1 MSEIEKSCCTCHQ
14 PKPLREFNRLTRS
27 KDGRQPSCRE
37 CNRQYHQDNRDRHM
51 AQIRARKQRE
61 IAVARRN
68 LIAHLRAHPCID
80 CGESDIEVLEFDHQ
94 RDKTR
99 NVGYLVHGGYGWHRV
114 KEEIDK
120 CEVVCANC
128 HRRRTLR
135 QQNSYRLRPDDGEW
149 LDV

>member
-1 MSEIEKSCCTCHQ
+1 ME
-14 PKPLREFNRLTRS
+14 
-27 KDGRQPSCRE
+27 
-37 CNRQYHQDNRDRHM
+37 
-51 AQIRARKQRE
+51 QIRARKQRE

-68 LIAHLRAHPCID
+68 LISHLRAHPCVD
-80 CGESDIEVLEFDHQ
+80 CGEADIEVLEFDHQ
-94 RDKTR
+94 RDKTH
-99 NVGYLVHGGYGWHRV
+99 NVGYLVHGGYGWRRV